1 MRVGRIDAIPS
12 VLRGWFCSH
21 LRMKLVVF
29 EGKSGVIDT
38 SSTIESINNTPPL
51 LELKNASKS
60 FGGVAALRNVD
71 FTLRKG
77 EIHGLIGENGAGK
90 STLMK
95 IIAGVH
101 HDFEGEMLIE
111 GRPVQFRSPH
121 DSLAAG
127 IGMVHQELSVIP
139 DLTVA
144 ENVFLGAQPVT
155 AFGAIDWGRMDR
167 EARQQIASLGLDV
180 DPHTRMGSLPVG
192 IQQLIELSR
201 VLFSGARIIILDE
214 PTSALSPPEVER
226 LFKALRQLRN
236 EGRSLIFIS
245 HFLEDVLA
253 ISDRV
258 TIFRNGQRV
267 ATREAADTSKDDL
280 ISLMIGRAGGE
291 MAVGEWA
298 ELPGGAKPVVL
309 AAENVAQGAVL
320 RDLSLEARSGEILGV
335 YGFMGCGQIELAR
348 VLFGKLPLD
357 AGTVQLD
364 GKPLP
369 LASTA
374 SARAAG
380 IAYVPENRRMMLFR
394 TEPMYKN
401 ISISI
406 LDRIHRLLLKPETE
420 RQIARTHIADLQIRP
435 PNGEMQV
442 GNLSGGNQQK
452 VALAKWLTHMP
463 KVLILSEP
471 TRGMD
476 VGAKQDVIR
485 IVKSLRDKGVAVI
498 VLSTEPETILTLA
511 DRILVMKR
519 GRVVKSFAEG
529 RVEKADLLAAA

>member
-1 MRVGRIDAIPS
+1 MT
-12 VLRGWFCSH
+12 
-21 LRMKLVVF
+21 
-29 EGKSGVIDT
+29 DT
-38 SSTIESINNTPPL
+38 SNGVDSTGGAPPL
-51 LELKNASKS
+51 LELKGASKS

-71 FTLRKG
+71 FSLRKG

-101 HDFEGEMLIE
+101 HDFEGQMLLD
-111 GRPVQFRSPH
+111 GREVRFRSPH
-121 DSLAAG
+121 DSLSAG
-127 IGMVHQELSVIP
+127 IGMVHQELSIVP

-144 ENVFLGAQPVT
+144 ENVFLGSQPVT
-155 AFGAIDWGRMDR
+155 SLGTIDWARMNR
-167 EARQQIASLGLDV
+167 EARQQIATLGLDV
-180 DPHTRMGSLPVG
+180 DPNARMGSLPVG

-226 LFKALRQLRN
+226 LFKALRQLRDQ
-236 EGRSLIFIS
+236 GRSLIFIS
-245 HFLEDVLA
+245 HFLEDILA
-253 ISDRV
+253 VSDRV
-258 TIFRNGQRV
+258 TIFRNGKRV
-267 ATREAADTSKDDL
+267 ATKAAAETSKDDL
-280 ISLMIGRAGGE
+280 ISLMIGRAGDE
-291 MAVGEWA
+291 MAFGEWA
-298 ELPGGAKPVVL
+298 ELPGGSKPVVL
-309 AAENVAQGAVL
+309 TAEGLTQGTML
-320 RDLSLEARSGEILGV
+320 KDLSLEARSGEILGV

-348 VLFGKLPLD
+348 VLFGKLALD
-357 AGTVQLD
+357 GGTVELD

-374 SARAAG
+374 SAKMAG
-380 IAYVPENRRMMLFR
+380 IAYVPENRRLMLFR

-401 ISISI
+401 MSIAI
-406 LDRIHRLLLKPETE
+406 LDRIHRLLLKPDAE
-420 RQIARTHIADLQIRP
+420 RAIANTRIADLQIRP
-435 PNGEMQV
+435 PNAEMLV

-452 VALAKWLTHMP
+452 VALAKWLTQMP

-485 IVKSLRDKGVAVI
+485 ILKSLRDKGVAVI

-511 DRILVMKR
+511 ERIIVMKR
-519 GRVVKSFAEG
+519 GRVVKSFEQG
-529 RVEKADLLAAA
+529 RVEKSDLLDAA